1 MYDEVWVEKRHIK
14 GVVLLNNAFVLSN
27 NAFDLTNI
35 GAVLT
40 LPQAFLSF
48 TPCLSIFYPKPFSPL
63 VRASKP
69 FRTA

>member
-1 MYDEVWVEKRHIK
+1 MLGGLKRHIK
-14 GVVLLNNAFVLSN
+14 GFVLLNNAFVLSN

-35 GAVLT
+35 GVVLT

-48 TPCLSIFYPKPFSPL
+48 IPCLFTLYPKPFSPL

>member
-1 MYDEVWVEKRHIK
+1 LFCKDTNYFETKCAYPEKFLMLGGLKRHIK

-40 LPQAFLSF
+40 LPQAFL
-48 TPCLSIFYPKPFSPL
+48 
-63 VRASKP
+63 P